1 LLYIRILRIKEYK
14 TLASTS
20 EEALAGEKEV
30 IMKIKIPTAQRGM
43 VFLML

>member
-1 LLYIRILRIKEYK
+1 MEYK

-30 IMKIKIPTAQRGM
+30 IMKLISKN
-43 VFLML
+43 